1 MITAVLFALSGAIVA
16 WGQPHISPL
25 LSAIA
30 SAIGFALFWL
40 SLFRIEGKKKRYFH
54 AAIWFFLVQLVQLS
68 WFASPTYQGVY
79 IYFVYF
85 GLSLWLGAQFGILPL
100 FLPKKPPIKFRRI
113 LGIAALWTLMEWG
126 RLFIVCGFA
135 WNPVGLSM
143 TGLSI
148 SAQIASVVGI
158 FGLSFIVMVVNF
170 LAVNLFVTRK
180 KKALSAYGA
189 FLLFPYLF
197 GVAHIHYHESREKK
211 KEPFH
216 VALVQTGLLPDQKQ
230 PYSGKEER
238 WVHPFFQWHFILAYI
253 KEHSSKSLD
262 LIVLPEFALPFSS
275 HATVYP
281 LTQMEEIL
289 GDELGD
295 LTHLLKEPLAEKRKG
310 EWFVSN
316 ALLVQALANRYG
328 AEVVIGLD
336 AEEGNKSFNAAF
348 HFIPEGKKV
357 MRYEKRVL
365 LPLAEYLPFSF
376 LKPLVAR
383 YGISTFFSFGKEA
396 KVTDGKHP
404 MSLSVCYEEC
414 FPHIMR
420 DGRQKGAK
428 LFVNVTNDGWYPYSR
443 LPEEHFV
450 HGRVRAIENGV
461 PLLRACN
468 TGVTAGVDSLGRTI
482 ARFENDEGRFELERG
497 ALYVPLDLYS
507 FPTLYTFWGDA
518 LILILSLGF
527 LGFLQVRKENPL
539 AEKRSLT

>member
-1 MITAVLFALSGAIVA
+1 MFIVFLFVLSGAIVA
-16 WGQPHISPL
+16 WGQPHISPV
-25 LSAIA
+25 LSALA
-30 SAIGFALFWL
+30 SAVGFALFWI
-40 SLFRIEGKKKRYFH
+40 SLFRINEKKKRYFYG
-54 AAIWFFLVQLVQLS
+54 AVWFFAVQLVQLS

-100 FLPKKPPIKFRRI
+100 FLPKKPPIIFRRI

-126 RLFIVCGFA
+126 RLFVICGFA

-143 TGLSI
+143 TGFPMS
-148 SAQIASVVGI
+148 SQIASVVGI
-158 FGLSFIVMVVNF
+158 FGLSFIVMVVNL
-170 LAVNLFVTRK
+170 LAVNVLITRK
-180 KKALSAYGA
+180 KKAFSLYGG

-197 GVAHIHYHESREKK
+197 GAAHIHYHDKQEKK
-211 KEPFH
+211 KEPYH
-216 VALVQTGLLPDQKQ
+216 VALVQTALLPDQKQ
-230 PYSGKEER
+230 HYSGMEER
-238 WVHPFFQWHFILAYI
+238 WVHPFLQWHYILTYI
-253 KEHSSKSLD
+253 KEHSSKDLD
-262 LIVLPEFALPFSS
+262 LIVLPEYALPFSS

-281 LTQMEEIL
+281 LNQMEQVL
-289 GDELGD
+289 RGELGE
-295 LTHLLKEPLAEKRKG
+295 LTELLKEPLAENRGG

-316 ALLVQALANRYG
+316 AFLVQALANYYG

-336 AEEGNKSFNAAF
+336 AEEEDKNFNAAF
-348 HFIPEGKKV
+348 HFIPEEKEI

-376 LKPLVAR
+376 LKPLVAH
-383 YGISTFFSFGKEA
+383 YGITNFFSFGKEA
-396 KVTDGKHP
+396 KVTKGKYP
-404 MSLSVCYEEC
+404 MSLSICYEEC

-428 LFVNVTNDGWYPYSR
+428 LFVNVTNDGWYAYSR
-443 LPEEHFV
+443 LPDEHFV

-468 TGVTAGVDSLGRTI
+468 TGVTAGIDSLGRTI
-482 ARFENDEGRFELERG
+482 ARFENSEGKFELERG

-507 FPTLYTFWGDA
+507 FSTLYTFWGDA

-527 LGFLQVRKENPL
+527 LTFLRVKKENR
-539 AEKRSLT
+539 EDHF